1 VIQKLLAFEHLLK
14 LRPEVRSEVVLI
26 QITTP
31 PKQAAI
37 ADTSDKL
44 QWQLL
49 ELVGRICG
57 TYGALTSEGSAL
69 PGGPVKYFTSRPDE
83 EELAALYAVADVCLD
98 TSLRDGE
105 LPGGAGQG
113 RGVAVAV
120 SVTPRAPPERRCCW
134 CAHFISLLPPLPLA
148 GIQTSL
154 LLPAFPTRLAAPLQ
168 R

>member
-1 VIQKLLAFEHLLK
+1 
-14 LRPEVRSEVVLI
+14 VRSEVVLI

-83 EELAALYAVADVCLD
+83 EELAALYAVTDVCLD
-98 TSLRDGE
+98 TSLRDGGLCCGSAE
-105 LPGGAGQG
+105 
-113 RGVAVAV
+113 V
-120 SVTPRAPPERRCCW
+120 SGSLWRCKSTPRKSQVAASRR
-134 CAHFISLLPPLPLA
+134 FSFVGNQGLPTP
-148 GIQTSL
+148 QL
-154 LLPAFPTRLAAPLQ
+154 LLNFTPRLASPLQ